1 MRLRPWQNEEQKHDV
16 NAGEVVRNGHDDGRR
31 RWRRDRPDADHTAS
45 RTADRDAGVGDEDA
59 GVGDEVVETERSA
72 PVRWDLPALLAAA
85 TGVALIVIGV
95 LALVRSGIDGT
106 WYQPVVEVAGISHT
120 PLLGAI
126 EIGVGVLLVLAAMAG
141 VRVLA
146 ALVALA
152 AGVAAVV
159 VAIEPGAVE
168 RELAI
173 ETEWAVALAVGLLAV
188 GLLILSLGREGER
201 RERRVERRPVR
212 RVRTG

>member
-1 MRLRPWQNEEQKHDV
+1 MRLRPWQQEDEKHEADGR
-16 NAGEVVRNGHDDGRR
+16 AAAHDGHDDGRR
-31 RWRRDRPDADHTAS
+31 RWRRDRPDVD
-45 RTADRDAGVGDEDA
+45 RTPRHSADRGAA
-59 GVGDEVVETERSA
+59 VGDEVVETERSA

-85 TGVALIVIGV
+85 TGVALIVVGV
-95 LALVRSGIDGT
+95 LALVRAGVDGT
-106 WYQPVVEVAGISHT
+106 WYRPIVEVAGIRHT

-141 VRVLA
+141 ARVLA

-152 AGVAAVV
+152 AGVAALV
-159 VAIEPGAVE
+159 VAIEPVAVD

-173 ETEWAVALAVGLLAV
+173 ETGWAVALAVALLAV
-188 GLLILSLGREGER
+188 GLLILALGRDGER

>member
-1 MRLRPWQNEEQKHDV
+1 MRLRPWQQEDENHEADGHTAAHD
-16 NAGEVVRNGHDDGRR
+16 GHDDGRR
-31 RWRRDRPDADHTAS
+31 RWRRDRPDVD
-45 RTADRDAGVGDEDA
+45 RTPRHSADRGAA
-59 GVGDEVVETERSA
+59 VGDEVVETERSA

-85 TGVALIVIGV
+85 TGVALVVVGV
-95 LALVRSGIDGT
+95 LALVRAGVDGT
-106 WYQPVVEVAGISHT
+106 WYRPIVEVAGIRHT

-141 VRVLA
+141 ARVLA

-152 AGVAAVV
+152 AGVAALV
-159 VAIEPGAVE
+159 VAIEPVAVD

-173 ETEWAVALAVGLLAV
+173 ETGWAVALAVALLAV
-188 GLLILSLGREGER
+188 GLLILSLGRAGER
-201 RERRVERRPVR
+201 RERRVERRPVQ

>member
-1 MRLRPWQNEEQKHDV
+1 MRLRPWQQEDEKPEADGRTAPHD
-16 NAGEVVRNGHDDGRR
+16 GHDDGRR
-31 RWRRDRPDADHTAS
+31 RWRRDRPDVD
-45 RTADRDAGVGDEDA
+45 RTPRHSADRGAA
-59 GVGDEVVETERSA
+59 VGDEVVETERSA

-85 TGVALIVIGV
+85 TGVALVVVGV
-95 LALVRSGIDGT
+95 LALVRAGVDGT
-106 WYQPVVEVAGISHT
+106 WYRPIVEVAGIRHT

-141 VRVLA
+141 ARVLA

-152 AGVAAVV
+152 AGVAALV
-159 VAIEPGAVE
+159 VAIEPVAVD

-173 ETEWAVALAVGLLAV
+173 ETGWAVALAVALLAV
-188 GLLILSLGREGER
+188 GLLILALGRDGER

>member
-16 NAGEVVRNGHDDGRR
+16 DDGEVVRNGRDDGRR

-188 GLLILSLGREGER
+188 GLLILSLGREGQR

>member
-1 MRLRPWQNEEQKHDV
+1 
-16 NAGEVVRNGHDDGRR
+16 
-31 RWRRDRPDADHTAS
+31 
-45 RTADRDAGVGDEDA
+45 
-59 GVGDEVVETERSA
+59 VGDEVVETERSA

>member
-16 NAGEVVRNGHDDGRR
+16 NDGEVVRNGHDDGRR

-45 RTADRDAGVGDEDA
+45 RTADRDA

>member
-45 RTADRDAGVGDEDA
+45 RTADRDA

>member
-1 MRLRPWQNEEQKHDV
+1 MRLRPWQQEDEKHEADGGT
-16 NAGEVVRNGHDDGRR
+16 AAHDGHDDGRR
-31 RWRRDRPDADHTAS
+31 RWRRDRPDVD
-45 RTADRDAGVGDEDA
+45 RTPRHSADRGAA
-59 GVGDEVVETERSA
+59 VGDEVVETERSA

-85 TGVALIVIGV
+85 TGVALIVVGV
-95 LALVRSGIDGT
+95 LALVRAGVDGT
-106 WYQPVVEVAGISHT
+106 WYRPIVEVAGIRHT

-141 VRVLA
+141 ARVLA

-152 AGVAAVV
+152 AGVAALV
-159 VAIEPGAVE
+159 VAIEPVAVD

-173 ETEWAVALAVGLLAV
+173 ETGWAVALAVALLAV
-188 GLLILSLGREGER
+188 GLLILALGRDGER

>member
-188 GLLILSLGREGER
+188 GLLILSLGRAGER

>member
-1 MRLRPWQNEEQKHDV
+1 MRLRPWQREDETHEADGR
-16 NAGEVVRNGHDDGRR
+16 AASRDGHDDGRR
-31 RWRRDRPDADHTAS
+31 RWRRDPDVE
-45 RTADRDAGVGDEDA
+45 RTPRHSADRDAA
-59 GVGDEVVETERSA
+59 VGDEVVETERSA

-85 TGVALIVIGV
+85 TGIALVVVGV
-95 LALVRSGIDGT
+95 LALVRAGVDGT
-106 WYQPVVEVAGISHT
+106 WYRPTVEVAGISHT

-141 VRVLA
+141 ARVLA

-152 AGVAAVV
+152 AGVAALV
-159 VAIEPGAVE
+159 VAIEPVAVD

-173 ETEWAVALAVGLLAV
+173 ETGWAVALAVALLAV
-188 GLLILSLGREGER
+188 GLLILALGRDGER

>member
-126 EIGVGVLLVLAAMAG
+126 EVGVGVLLVLAAMAG

-188 GLLILSLGREGER
+188 GLLILSLGRKGER

>member
-16 NAGEVVRNGHDDGRR
+16 NDGEVVRNGHDDGRR

-126 EIGVGVLLVLAAMAG
+126 EVGVGVLLVLAAMAG

-188 GLLILSLGREGER
+188 GLLILSPGREGER

>member
-16 NAGEVVRNGHDDGRR
+16 NDGEVVRNGHDDGRR